1 MPAVL
6 VDTGPLVALLDRS
19 DPDHVAC
26 QETLSSLSD
35 SMVTVWPVIT
45 EAMSMLRAYWRAQQA
60 LWEMIEMGAVE
71 ILPLGSD
78 DVPRMKELMRKY
90 RDLPMDL
97 ADAALVRVAE
107 RERLRRIFTLDRRD
121 FQIYNKRTLRKKIQP
136 GRLKSQ
142 ARISV
147 TRYLPLRYRTTHSR

>member
-45 EAMSMLRAYWRAQQA
+45 EAMYMLRAYWRAQQA

-71 ILPLGSD
+71 ILPLGID

-97 ADAALVRVAE
+97 ADAALVRAAE

-121 FQIYNKRTLRKKIQP
+121 FQIYRPSRI
-136 GRLKSQ
+136 GRF
-142 ARISV
+142 AVI
-147 TRYLPLRYRTTHSR
+147 PSR